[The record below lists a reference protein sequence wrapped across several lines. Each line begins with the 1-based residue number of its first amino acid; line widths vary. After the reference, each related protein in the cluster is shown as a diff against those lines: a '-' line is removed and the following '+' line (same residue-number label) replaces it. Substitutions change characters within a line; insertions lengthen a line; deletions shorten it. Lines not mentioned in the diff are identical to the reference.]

1 MRLPTVVVR
10 GDVLVS
16 WVTISGYTRSRL
28 ASELGVSRGRVSQ
41 LLTSQQEPSAH
52 LMGKLMQL
60 THLPFERLF
69 KTVSRGQGNSGQI
82 SARQISARRIRRIT
96 VPAPKLAHLEK
107 VVQSRA

>member
-16 WVTISGYTRSRL
+16 WITISGYTRSRL

-52 LMGKLMQL
+52 LMAKLMHL

-69 KTVSRGQGNSGQI
+69 KAVNRGPGNG
-82 SARQISARRIRRIT
+82 RQLRVKGTRRVA
-96 VPAPKLAHLEK
+96 VPAA
-107 VVQSRA
+107 